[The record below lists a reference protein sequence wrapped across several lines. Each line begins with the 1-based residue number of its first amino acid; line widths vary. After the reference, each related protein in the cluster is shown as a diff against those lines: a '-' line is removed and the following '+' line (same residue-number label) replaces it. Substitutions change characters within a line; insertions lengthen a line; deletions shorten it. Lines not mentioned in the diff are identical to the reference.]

1 MEKGTKFFKCGFHY
15 ISDQDD
21 KNEEY
26 YWWFLNLKSQIK
38 ILQQRFDKMDIS
50 LKINFENNLIK
61 ISHMLGKQCQIWDA
75 DYPWQNKFND
85 EPKHMYDNQLT
96 EDLCRN
102 AYIEGDVD
110 PEDGVWCYT
119 LDEEQRWDYC
129 PVRRCSDCDTG

>member
-1 MEKGTKFFKCGFHY
+1 MEIWKYGNVE
-15 ISDQDD
+15 IS
-21 KNEEY
+21 KYRKHE
-26 YWWFLNLKSQIK
+26 
-38 ILQQRFDKMDIS
+38 RRT
-50 LKINFENNLIK
+50 
-61 ISHMLGKQCQIWDA
+61 MLGKQCQIWDA

-129 PVRRCSDCDTG
+129 PVRRCLDCDTG